1 MARRSSHARPRAYR
15 ETVTQRRLPAEI
27 YWRRRLLL
35 LALLIALAW
44 GVLQLTDRGD
54 DTKSAAADP
63 TTTAPAA
70 TPTPTPTPSAVAT
83 TPEPQDDGLVDVALT
98 TADAP
103 CDPEEIRVTPTV
115 RSGQLTKGPVDIG
128 LVVSSTATRACTLMP
143 EDAEAIAVIS
153 ANGTP
158 IWDSTVCKSSLL
170 TGPVKISPQ
179 WSTLTAIQWTGRGS
193 GSRCT
198 TNEGWATPG
207 TYTIQI
213 GTLGGE
219 PGKTTFTLDPR
230 PAAPKTPAATAPSA
244 AAPADPAATPVPT
257 TPAPTT
263 PAATPAG

>member
-1 MARRSSHARPRAYR
+1 MGPHAYR

-35 LALLIALAW
+35 VALLIALAW

-54 DTKSAAADP
+54 DAEPAAATRTTSAP
-63 TTTAPAA
+63 TATA
-70 TPTPTPTPSAVAT
+70 TPTPTPTPSAAAT

-98 TADAP
+98 TADTP
-103 CDPEEIRVTPTV
+103 CDPEEVRVTPTV

-128 LVVSSTATRACTLMP
+128 LVVSSTAKRACTLTP
-143 EDAEAIAVIS
+143 DDAEAIAVIS

-170 TGPVKISPQ
+170 TGPVEISPQ
-179 WSTLTAIQWTGRGS
+179 WSTLASIQWTGRGS

-207 TYTIQI
+207 KYTIQI

-230 PAAPKTPAATAPSA
+230 PAAPKTPAAATPSA
-244 AAPADPAATPVPT
+244 AAPAATPAPATPAATTPAPAATPT
-257 TPAPTT
+257 
-263 PAATPAG
+263 G